1 MFIRKN
7 FRIFAAQRYLFYMK
21 RYALVTGAS
30 RGIGRAIAIELAKDG
45 CSILLNYKSNHAA
58 AQEAKRLI
66 EQAGGEAELMPFDVS
81 QPDAINAALDVWFA
95 SHPDDYIDVL
105 VNNAG
110 IVDDEIMLAME
121 PEQWHRV
128 IDVNLNGFFYCTRRV
143 IEGMVENHHGH
154 IVNISSISGQVG
166 FPGKV
171 NYSAAKAAII
181 GVTKTLATELALK
194 KITVNAIAPGV
205 TETEMTKHCLKY
217 MPERLRDVKEIPM
230 HRFGKPEEVAYLV
243 SFLCSGRADYISGQV
258 IGING
263 AAL

>member
-1 MFIRKN
+1 
-7 FRIFAAQRYLFYMK
+7 MK

-58 AQEAKRLI
+58 AEEAKHLI
-66 EQAGGEAELMPFDVS
+66 EEVGGEAELMPFDVS
-81 QPDAINAALDVWFA
+81 QPAAINAALDKWFGA
-95 SHPDDYIDVL
+95 HPDEYIDVL

-110 IVDDEIMLAME
+110 IVDDEIMLMME

-143 IEGMVENHHGH
+143 IEGMVENHHGRV
-154 IVNISSISGQVG
+154 VNISSVAAQIGFTGQSH
-166 FPGKV
+166 
-171 NYSAAKAAII
+171 YAAAKAALI
-181 GVTKTLATELALK
+181 GATKSLAVELAK
-194 KITVNAIAPGV
+194 KNITVNAVAPGAIDTDMKKV
-205 TETEMTKHCLKY
+205 DEEKGVHN
-217 MPERLRDVKEIPM
+217 LRTSIPM
-230 HRFGKPEEVAYLV
+230 SRYGKPEEVAYLV
-243 SFLCSGRADYISGQV
+243 SFLCSNHADYISGQV

>member
-1 MFIRKN
+1 
-7 FRIFAAQRYLFYMK
+7 MK

-58 AQEAKRLI
+58 AGEAKRLI
-66 EQAGGEAELMPFDVS
+66 EEAGGEAELMPFDVS
-81 QPDAINAALDVWFA
+81 QPDAINAALDKWFA
-95 SHPDDYIDVL
+95 AHPDEYIDVL

-110 IVDDEIMLAME
+110 IVDDEIMLMME

-143 IEGMVENHHGH
+143 IEGMVVNHHGRV
-154 IVNISSISGQVG
+154 INISSISGQTG

-171 NYSAAKAAII
+171 NYAAAKSAMI
-181 GVTKTLATELALK
+181 GVTKALATELASK
-194 KITVNAIAPGV
+194 AITVNAVAPGL
-205 TETEMTKHCLKY
+205 TDTDIFKQSLKY
-217 MPERLRDVKEIPM
+217 TENQYINVRNYPMKRLC
-230 HRFGKPEEVAYLV
+230 KPEEVAYLI
-243 SFLCSGRADYISGQV
+243 SFLCSNRADYISGQV

>member
-1 MFIRKN
+1 
-7 FRIFAAQRYLFYMK
+7 MK
-21 RYALVTGAS
+21 RYALITGAS

-66 EQAGGEAELMPFDVS
+66 EEAGGEAELMPFDVS
-81 QPDAINAALDVWFA
+81 QPDAINAALDAWFA
-95 SHPDDYIDVL
+95 AHPDDYIDVL

-143 IEGMVENHHGH
+143 LEGMIFNHHGR
-154 IVNISSISGQVG
+154 IISISSIAGQVG
-166 FPGKV
+166 FDGISH
-171 NYSAAKAAII
+171 YSAAKAGII
-181 GVTKTLATELALK
+181 GATRALATEVANRN
-194 KITVNAIAPGV
+194 ITVNAVAPGEI
-205 TETEMTKHCLKY
+205 ETELKKS
-217 MPERLRDVKEIPM
+217 ERTRGFLVKDAIPM
-230 HRFGKPEEVAYLV
+230 RRFGRPEEVAYLV
-243 SFLCSGRADYISGQV
+243 SFLCGDRADYISGQV

>member
-1 MFIRKN
+1 
-7 FRIFAAQRYLFYMK
+7 MK
-21 RYALVTGAS
+21 RYALITGAS

-58 AQEAKRLI
+58 AEEAKRLI
-66 EQAGGEAELMPFDVS
+66 EEAGGEAELMPFDVS
-81 QPDAINAALDVWFA
+81 QPDAINSALDKWFA
-95 SHPDDYIDVL
+95 AHPDDYIDVL

-143 IEGMVENHHGH
+143 IEGMVINHHGR
-154 IVNISSISGQVG
+154 IINISSIAGQVG
-166 FPGKV
+166 FAGQAH
-171 NYSAAKAAII
+171 YAAAKAALI
-181 GVTKTLATELALK
+181 GATRSLAVELATK
-194 KITVNAIAPGV
+194 QITVNAIAPGGIDTDIKEEV
-205 TETEMTKHCLKY
+205 DKGIRTN
-217 MPERLRDVKEIPM
+217 RLDIPM
-230 HRFGKPEEVAYLV
+230 RRLGKPEEVAYLV
-243 SFLCSGRADYISGQV
+243 SFLCSDRANYISGQV

>member
-1 MFIRKN
+1 
-7 FRIFAAQRYLFYMK
+7 MK
-21 RYALVTGAS
+21 RYALITGAS

-66 EQAGGEAELMPFDVS
+66 EEAGGEAELMPFDVS
-81 QPDAINAALDVWFA
+81 KPDAINAALDAWFA
-95 SHPDDYIDVL
+95 AHPDNYIDVL

-143 IEGMVENHHGH
+143 IEGMVENHHGR
-154 IVNISSISGQVG
+154 IVNISSISGQIG
-166 FPGKV
+166 RQGQV
-171 NYSAAKAAII
+171 NYSASKSALIGATRSLAI
-181 GVTKTLATELALK
+181 ELAPRH
-194 KITVNAIAPGV
+194 ITVNAVAPGAI
-205 TETEMTKHCLKY
+205 ETEMVQNSADY
-217 MPERLRDVKEIPM
+217 IQEEMRDISIIPM
-230 HRFGKPEEVAYLV
+230 HRLGKPEEVAYLV
-243 SFLCSGRADYISGQV
+243 SFLCSNRADYISGQV